1 MKIAIV
7 DDDYTAQTLIADYLE
22 DEGYEVTKAYEPD
35 EITATLTQF
44 DVIIVDVMIKHD
56 RTKGLKYIL
65 NKAKKKIISSMK
77 LVIFVSNFGREPEEI
92 QSLLNEVNLY
102 IDFKWFDKSFD
113 IVFFDTLLKCVQQ
126 QSHKA

>member
-7 DDDYTAQTLIADYLE
+7 DDDFTAQTLIGDYLE

-35 EITATLTQF
+35 EITATLPQF
-44 DVIIVDVMIKHD
+44 DVIIMDVMIKHD
-56 RTKGLKYIL
+56 RTKGLKYIRDKVQQ
-65 NKAKKKIISSMK
+65 NIISPRK

-92 QSLLNEVNLY
+92 QSLLNEVNQY

-113 IVFFDTLLKCVQQ
+113 TAFFDTLLKCVQQ
-126 QSHKA
+126 QSLKA